1 MNKNNEIK
9 KNEKKNKADEKK
21 PRLSPVDQWMGLTH
35 QLTLHKRGN
44 LILGGLCGMLII
56 VIAMLAFQNPIVAVI
71 NEDQRVLL
79 KAARKVLPVG
89 EKEIE
94 RVVREFVKNRYQWDK
109 LDPQLISKSVE
120 PLVTGGLKKK
130 LHALLMDLKENGLQ
144 GKKASQKITDIDVTI
159 TKKSVLA
166 HFDKVLR
173 VEGIPLIVPTGLSLM
188 VVKGARTLW
197 NPEGVYINGIL
208 ENANK

>member
-1 MNKNNEIK
+1 MNKNNKI
-9 KNEKKNKADEKK
+9 DEKK
-21 PRLSPVDQWMGLTH
+21 KDIEKEKPKLSPVDQWMGLSH
-35 QLTLHKRGN
+35 QLDLHRKGN
-44 LILGGLCGMLII
+44 LMLGGLCGLLII
-56 VIAMLAFQNPIVAVI
+56 VVAMLAFQNPIVAVI

-79 KAARKVLPVG
+79 KAARKALPVG
-89 EKEIE
+89 EKEIK
-94 RVVREFVKNRYQWDK
+94 RVVEEFVKNRYQWDK
-109 LDPQLISKSVE
+109 LDPQIISKSVE

-130 LHALLMDLKENGLQ
+130 LHSLLIDLKENGLQ
-144 GKKASQKITDIDVTI
+144 GKKASQKITEVEVTI
-159 TKKSVLA
+159 TEKSVLA

-197 NPEGVYINGIL
+197 NPEGVYINGVL